1 MKKPLLIVRHAQARH
16 HVENLTGGWTD
27 TELTQ
32 LGFRQAQLL
41 ADRLVETLNGRRV
54 LIAGSDLNR
63 AVQTAEILA
72 QALGARLEQHP
83 GLRDLN
89 NGIAAGK
96 THEQARPH
104 RVAPSEPL
112 EDWRPYPDAETWREF
127 SIRVGEFMQ
136 AFTRRL
142 DERPEEAAVL
152 VTHAATVRV
161 IVTWWV
167 GLDLETRMYLG
178 AAPASLTVLTVSRW
192 GERAV
197 ERLNDTAHLYAAG
210 LEDGIRLP
218 PGDLQE

>member
-1 MKKPLLIVRHAQARH
+1 
-16 HVENLTGGWTD
+16 
-27 TELTQ
+27 
-32 LGFRQAQLL
+32 
-41 ADRLVETLNGRRV
+41 
-54 LIAGSDLNR
+54 
-63 AVQTAEILA
+63 
-72 QALGARLEQHP
+72 
-83 GLRDLN
+83 
-89 NGIAAGK
+89 
-96 THEQARPH
+96 
-104 RVAPSEPL
+104 
-112 EDWRPYPDAETWREF
+112 
-127 SIRVGEFMQ
+127 MQ